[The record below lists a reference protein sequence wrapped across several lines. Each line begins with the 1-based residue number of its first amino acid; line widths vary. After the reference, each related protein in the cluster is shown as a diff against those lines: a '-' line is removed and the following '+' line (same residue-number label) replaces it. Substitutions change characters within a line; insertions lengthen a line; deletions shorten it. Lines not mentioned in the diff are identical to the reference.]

1 MSWNKLFHFSLKL
14 RLAFT
19 YASLFFA
26 LCTILFF
33 ITISSLVYLKNRED
47 QAEMGNI
54 ARNIEMIYVMGA
66 KYNSN
71 NIIQTGDTCPEE
83 IRELLLKKY
92 PDSVILYI
100 LSHNLPDELQSQ
112 NSYTF
117 YLLRG
122 QKIYEVIQLENGDF
136 SSKLVNPQND
146 RRTMARYF
154 LLLLG
159 EYSDENFSVEIK
171 NPDGSVSLS
180 SRRLSRNL
188 PDAVQQSEAEFQS
201 YRRRLPDNKI
211 VEIRKRVYHISSID
225 PKYMETFFGI
235 LVLVSCAGILASWL
249 IARRFIRGVRRMTS
263 EMRHV
268 AASGDYHRKISKR
281 QMDEDLEIREL
292 METFNDLNEKTV
304 ILMEDLKMVSNNVAH
319 DLRTPIT
326 RISGTMEELLRDRS
340 LPDKVV
346 NSCASVA
353 EECLHMKSMI
363 NTILDISRVNA
374 NPDVLRK
381 SILDLRLLTEDFCD
395 IMQPEAERKGLQLSV
410 ELPDTPVL
418 ITADKMSVQRI
429 ISNLVENALKFTEQG
444 SVTLSITE
452 QEKHFLLTVSDTGCG
467 IAEPD
472 IQRVFDRFFRGD
484 ASRKYPGNGL
494 GLSLVQAFIK
504 AHNWTIECKSKLGE
518 GTSFLIKIPKEN
530 QLSKI

>member
-1 MSWNKLFHFSLKL
+1 MFWNKLFRFSLKL

-19 YASLFFA
+19 FAILFFA

-54 ARNIEMIYVMGA
+54 ARNIEMIHVVGA
-66 KYNSN
+66 KYNSQ
-71 NIIQTGDTCPEE
+71 NIIQSGEDCPDDLKE
-83 IRELLLKKY
+83 RLLKKY
-92 PDSVILYI
+92 PEASILYV
-100 LSHNLPDELQSQ
+100 LSKNQPDELQSK

-117 YLLRG
+117 YLLRN
-122 QKIYEVIQLENGDF
+122 QKIYEVIQLEDGEF
-136 SSKLVNPQND
+136 SSKLVNPHND

-171 NPDGSVSLS
+171 NPDGSIYLS
-180 SRRLSRNL
+180 SKKLTHSL
-188 PDAVQQSEAEFQS
+188 PETEQKGEKEFQS
-201 YRRRLPDNKI
+201 YRRRLPDNKTL
-211 VEIRKRVYHISSID
+211 EIRKRVFQISSID

-235 LVLVSCAGILASWL
+235 LVLVTCAGILASWL

-263 EMRHV
+263 EMREV

-281 QMDEDLEIREL
+281 QMNEDQEIREL

-374 NPDVLRK
+374 NPDVLQK
-381 SILDLRLLTEDFCD
+381 TKIDLRLLAEDFCD
-395 IMQPEAERKGLQLSV
+395 IMQPEAERKGLQLKV
-410 ELPDTPVL
+410 NLPAEPV
-418 ITADKMSVQRI
+418 IVTADKMSVQRI

-444 SVTLSITE
+444 SVTLSLE
-452 QEKHFLLTVSDTGCG
+452 VLEKHLELTVSDTGCG
-467 IAEPD
+467 IAEAD
-472 IQRVFDRFFRGD
+472 IPRVFDRFFCGD

-494 GLSLVQAFIK
+494 GLSLVQAFVK

-518 GTSFLIKIPKEN
+518 GTSFQIKIPKED
-530 QLSKI
+530 